1 MIKINNKE
9 YKLEKMD
16 CYWDTSTR
24 VYNSNIKTGLAPR
37 LFFLVDEESC
47 YKELLIELSL
57 IVEEFENMLIGQT
70 LDLKKEVTDIGY
82 TDNAGW
88 LTLIETSFMF
98 KLTKLDLNRFL
109 MEFKCNDSFENI
121 SFEIDEEIS
130 LMFPQ
135 KH

>member
-16 CYWDTSTR
+16 CYWDISTR

-37 LFFLVDEESC
+37 FFFLVGEESS

-57 IVEEFENMLIGQT
+57 IVEEFENMLIGET

-88 LTLIETSFMF
+88 LTLI
-98 KLTKLDLNRFL
+98 K

-121 SFEIDEEIS
+121 RFEIDEEIR